1 MKNNQLQSTKST
13 WQGYSLEEL
22 RYARMVALARVEIE
36 KSKLLDAAEHTRNN
50 LPIVGSSSSFS
61 SVFKSINKLEY
72 FIIAFK
78 LFRKITPLFRK
89 KK

>member
-36 KSKLLDAAEHTRNN
+36 KSKLLDAAENTRNN

-78 LFRKITPLFRK
+78 LFLKITPLFRK